1 MALDQQRQPQ
11 QSQQSQ
17 QSGSSPNKNQ
27 MQFLIGTIK
36 ALSPTAEF
44 DCTHDQAVNVI
55 LPALEN
61 ALRQQA

>member
-11 QSQQSQ
+11 QSQLQ

-27 MQFLIGTIK
+27 MQSLIGTIK